1 MSEVP
6 MYRHLSLESST
17 IHQANALLDATRCE
31 TASVRMRFVPKRTRL
46 GMRLVLPTAVERF
59 RHIYK
64 TVTEFG
70 IYQTVSDFG
79 IYDSQVR
86 ISDLAFR

>member
-1 MSEVP
+1 MFRNGHDSG
-6 MYRHLSLESST
+6 
-17 IHQANALLDATRCE
+17 C
-31 TASVRMRFVPKRTRL
+31 ASFSQPL
-46 GMRLVLPTAVERF
+46 WSDFG
-59 RHIYK
+59 IYK